1 MLTPTYFLQ
10 DFNAVSEPGPSGSGG
25 AEKKHCQYYDELQ
38 FLLPTLRKRKTKDNI
53 TPEVDESDLNPST
66 STTSNELSSSPTE
79 TPKNK
84 KRNNRYY
91 ICINCT
97 LFTAIFLFMQNGP
110 TYTVINMVFAASW

>member
-25 AEKKHCQYYDELQ
+25 AEKKHCQYYGELQ

-66 STTSNELSSSPTE
+66 STTSNEPSSSPTE
-79 TPKNK
+79 TPKK
-84 KRNNRYY
+84 KKKQQV
-91 ICINCT
+91 
-97 LFTAIFLFMQNGP
+97 LHKH
-110 TYTVINMVFAASW
+110 

>member
-1 MLTPTYFLQ
+1 MRWANLAQ
-10 DFNAVSEPGPSGSGG
+10 AAQGVQ
-25 AEKKHCQYYDELQ
+25 KKKRCQYYDELQ

-84 KRNNRYY
+84 KKKQQV
-91 ICINCT
+91 
-97 LFTAIFLFMQNGP
+97 LHMH
-110 TYTVINMVFAASW
+110 